1 MMRRNH
7 YHIDGRR
14 CRLGWPRREALPYLP
29 RSALSGV
36 AVQLSLELS
45 VVFRQ
50 PVRLRRV
57 ASDADHGLAGAL
69 GIVQHLKD
77 MALNGAIGQ
86 GLKVLSLLDAH
97 APVRSIFQGA
107 APKLFFGWKGR
118 LSPIAPLPPFATI
131 PRMKHPIG

>member
-1 MMRRNH
+1 M
-7 YHIDGRR
+7 
-14 CRLGWPRREALPYLP
+14 AAQ
-29 RSALSGV
+29 RSA
-36 AVQLSLELS
+36 SLPAEECPQRRGRPVELGTLRGI
-45 VVFRQ
+45 RQ

-86 GLKVLSLLDAH
+86 GLKVLSLFNAH

-118 LSPIAPLPPFATI
+118 LSPIATLPPFATI